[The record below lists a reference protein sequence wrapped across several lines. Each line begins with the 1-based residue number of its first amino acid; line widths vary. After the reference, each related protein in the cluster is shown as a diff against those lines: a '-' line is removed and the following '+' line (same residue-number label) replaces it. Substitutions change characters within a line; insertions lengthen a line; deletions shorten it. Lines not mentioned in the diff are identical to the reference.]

1 MSVKEGEIAA
11 IDAIRYKPGSYGLD
25 IRPKVFDSIS
35 KQWTLLDSGSCVSCI
50 PKTDSDK
57 IDPNFRLRSVNGS
70 TISTFGSETISIRIN
85 RKTYDIE
92 AVKVDIPQ
100 RILGWDFFKK
110 HRLGFEWGQYGDLF
124 LTDQKA
130 NIRSLLKCFKVQSKE
145 VESVEFEDKYEEPV
159 FPAKSNQSVHG
170 DSSHI

>member
-1 MSVKEGEIAA
+1 MSAKNTWSTYTFKPICQSQFENSVKEAIDNIAEDNPYMSVKEGEIAA

-70 TISTFGSETISIRIN
+70 TISTFGTETIAIRIIN
-85 RKTYDIE
+85 R
-92 AVKVDIPQ
+92 
-100 RILGWDFFKK
+100 
-110 HRLGFEWGQYGDLF
+110 
-124 LTDQKA
+124 
-130 NIRSLLKCFKVQSKE
+130 
-145 VESVEFEDKYEEPV
+145 
-159 FPAKSNQSVHG
+159 
-170 DSSHI
+170 